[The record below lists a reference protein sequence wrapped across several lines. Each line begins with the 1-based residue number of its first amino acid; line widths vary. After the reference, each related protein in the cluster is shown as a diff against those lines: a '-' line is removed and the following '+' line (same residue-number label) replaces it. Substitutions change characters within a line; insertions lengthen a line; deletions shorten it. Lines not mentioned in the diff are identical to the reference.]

1 MGKKGG
7 FIALG
12 IVYLAAGALS
22 LADGPFPFGDAVAIG
37 FLLAIPDGLVYAIGS
52 GTEDLIFGE
61 DAAVF
66 FSQQSRDGV
75 RYYV

>member
-12 IVYLAAGALS
+12 IVYILAGAMA
-22 LADGPFPFGDAVAIG
+22 LADGPFPFGDAVALG
-37 FLLAIPDGLVYAIGS
+37 FLLAIPDGAIYMVGS
-52 GTEDLIFGE
+52 GTEDIIFGE

-66 FSQQSRDGV
+66 FGQQSRDGV